1 VVTKFKIHSAKGL
14 NRSSLAVYCF
24 IISNTMDSV
33 QTKPRLNPIVV
44 VGGGFAG
51 VSAARHLRFA
61 GFSNV
66 VLLEAAPFL
75 GGRAQNSSISPDPSV
90 ANFCPYPIELGGE
103 FLHGTEENMLLSYI
117 QGRGIRSRPK
127 AKVREVPFPNYYYFG
142 KEGRLVSSEQAEQD
156 EDLQHL
162 IAVFEMIE
170 NLDADLIPEESLLQY
185 LSRMGVKSRVIDM
198 AYPLYANDYAGELS
212 EVPPH
217 SFIRWCT
224 PMHTFHPPFL
234 NPLLQSSTHP
244 FSVPST
250 LGSKAPTAPCPVRGA
265 AAHRTHRLRTA
276 LALSHLLGRASHTA
290 GGPQGDRAGAAAVA
304 ARGEVHGPRKLHRSS
319 LSPPRDPPSHAR
331 AHSS

>member
-1 VVTKFKIHSAKGL
+1 M
-14 NRSSLAVYCF
+14 
-24 IISNTMDSV
+24 NTV
-33 QTKPRLNPIVV
+33 QSKPRLNPIVV

-51 VSAARHLRFA
+51 VAAARHLRFA

-66 VLLEAAPFL
+66 VLLEAAPYL

-117 QGRGIRSRPK
+117 QGNGIRSRPN

-162 IAVFEMIE
+162 IAVFETIE

-212 EVPPH
+212 EVTQFNFTQFRALFHSMLRPIHTPHLRLIILSPPLYRAFRFP
-217 SFIRWCT
+217 SLFRLLRFPVSSPIR
-224 PMHTFHPPFL
+224 
-234 NPLLQSSTHP
+234 
-244 FSVPST
+244 
-250 LGSKAPTAPCPVRGA
+250 A
-265 AAHRTHRLRTA
+265 ALHRTHKLRTA
-276 LALSHLLGRASHTA
+276 RALPRPHGRAAA
-290 GGPQGDRAGAAAVA
+290 GGPQGDCAGAAAVA
-304 ARGEVHGPRKLHRSS
+304 ARGEVHGPRKLRSPS
-319 LSPPRDPPSHAR
+319 FSPPPDFPSRARAPPALSHAAQGSDVAR
-331 AHSS
+331 NDVSDRVA